1 MVALCPGGSGDVCAE
16 HSSGRE
22 GQPRALAVLGG
33 SGAAWGPPS
42 PPCECGRPFPGTCGG
57 LQWWGRAEPGTPPTG
72 SCALTQPIPQDTDI
86 QKKIDHEIRMR
97 EGACKLLAACTQRE
111 QALEATKSLLVCN
124 SRILAYMSELQRMKE
139 VQVMQRVARR

>member
-1 MVALCPGGSGDVCAE
+1 MCAGAAE

-33 SGAAWGPPS
+33 VGPRGGHRALPVNVAAPSQEPAGVCSGGGGQNPGP
-42 PPCECGRPFPGTCGG
+42 
-57 LQWWGRAEPGTPPTG
+57 PPTG
-72 SCALTQPIPQDTDI
+72 SCALIPPIPQDTDI

>member
-1 MVALCPGGSGDVCAE
+1 MCWCSRAQLGAGGSAPGT
-16 HSSGRE
+16 GR
-22 GQPRALAVLGG
+22 AGG

-42 PPCECGRPFPGTCGG
+42 PPCECGCPFPGTCGG
-57 LQWWGRAEPGTPPTG
+57 LQQWGKAEPRTPPTE
-72 SCALTQPIPQDTDI
+72 SCALTLPIPQDTDI

>member
-1 MVALCPGGSGDVCAE
+1 MLVQQSTARGGRASPGHWPCWGGVGPHGGHRPLPVSVAAPSWEPVGVC
-16 HSSGRE
+16 SSGG
-22 GQPRALAVLGG
+22 GQNP
-33 SGAAWGPPS
+33 GP
-42 PPCECGRPFPGTCGG
+42 
-57 LQWWGRAEPGTPPTG
+57 PPTG
-72 SCALTQPIPQDTDI
+72 SCALIPPIPQDTDI